1 MQKISTIVELR
12 YEIAQLQIKQSLQA
26 QSVKEQFK
34 NVRESLRP
42 VNLIKSTFKEAI
54 GSPDLMTNVLNAGV
68 GLAAGIITKKMFVGS
83 THNPF
88 KRILGTIL
96 EAGMATIVA
105 TKGDSIRD
113 SAIHLFKNVFTKKP
127 VKDQDDD

>member
-1 MQKISTIVELR
+1 MQKISTIAELR

-54 GSPDLMTNVLNAGV
+54 TSPDLMTNVLNAGV
-68 GLAAGIITKKMFVGS
+68 GLAAGILTKKMFVGS

-88 KRILGTIL
+88 KRILGTLL
-96 EAGMATIVA
+96 EAGMATIVT

-113 SAIHLFKNVFTKKP
+113 TAAHLYNKVFRKGTDKS
-127 VKDQDDD
+127 QDDD